1 MKTRERAEKILARLK
16 RNFGKP
22 HTALSYKKPLD
33 LLMAVILSAQCT
45 DAQVNRVTPGLFKRF
60 RKAEDYANAS
70 IQEIESFVRPT
81 GFYRSKAKSL
91 KETGRILTEKFH
103 GKVPRTMDELMEL
116 RGVARKTANIVLTEG
131 FGIVEGIAVD
141 THVKRLSWRLGLS
154 KNRGPVKIEQ
164 DLMKL
169 FPRAEWEDVSML
181 LILHGRQTCFARKP
195 KCRECGLQKL
205 CPSAFK
211 A

>member
-1 MKTRERAEKILARLK
+1 MQTRERVGKILLRLK
-16 RNFGKP
+16 KKFGEP
-22 HTALSYKKPLD
+22 HTALSHKKPLD

-45 DAQVNRVTPGLFKRF
+45 DAQVNRVTPALFRRF
-60 RKAEDYANAS
+60 KTAEDYANAGLP
-70 IQEIESFVRPT
+70 EIESYIRPT

-91 KETGRILTEKFH
+91 KETGRIIAERFH
-103 GKVPRTMDELMEL
+103 GKVPKTMEELTQL

-154 KNRGPVKIEQ
+154 KNRDPVKIEQ

-169 FPRAEWEDVSML
+169 FPRAEWEDISML

-195 KCRECGLQKL
+195 KCGECKLQKL

-211 A
+211 V